1 MVKTKF
7 DNTVL
12 SLNSKI
18 AASKT
23 KNEPIENELKQLKT
37 FDVSYF
43 IGESRFEEDGT
54 QNYLVFQPINRN
66 FKVIANTL

>member
-54 QNYLVFQPINRN
+54 QNYLVFQPKNRN